1 MIYEPKHCPIRFVM
15 GVFGDRW
22 SLLIVRDMMFRGS
35 TRFQDFLDADE
46 GISTNILSDRLSRL
60 EAQEIISRRR
70 DPANGRQVLYSLTDK
85 GRDLLPVMLAVI
97 DWAEKYDPDTHVSPE
112 FAEQLRLDVD
122 AVRDA
127 MFDAME
133 RSKSSPDALRP
144 IDMISGGKIRPTA
157 D

>member
-60 EAQEIISRRR
+60 EAQQIISRRR
-70 DPANGRQVLYSLTDK
+70 DPANGRQVLYALTDK

-112 FAEQLRLDVD
+112 FAERVRSDLC
-122 AVRDA
+122 AVRDE
-127 MFDAME
+127 MLDAME
-133 RSKSSPDALRP
+133 RSHSIPDAPRP
-144 IDMISGGKIRPTA
+144 IDMISGGKFKPTA

>member
-22 SLLIVRDMMFRGS
+22 SLLIIRDMMFRGS

-60 EAQEIISRRR
+60 EAQEIISRQR
-70 DPANGRQVLYSLTDK
+70 DPANGRQVLYALTDK

-97 DWAEKYDPDTHVSPE
+97 DWAEKYDPDTHVSGE
-112 FAEQLRLDVD
+112 FAERVRLDLY
-122 AVRDA
+122 AVRDE
-127 MFDAME
+127 MFDAMK
-133 RSKSSPDALRP
+133 RSKSSPNAPRP
-144 IDMISGGKIRPTA
+144 IDIISGGRIESPGG
-157 D
+157 

>member
-22 SLLIVRDMMFRGS
+22 SLLIIRDMMFRGS

-60 EAQEIISRRR
+60 EAQEIISRQR
-70 DPANGRQVLYSLTDK
+70 DPANGRQVLYALTDK

-97 DWAEKYDPDTHVSPE
+97 DWAEKYDPDTHVSGE
-112 FAEQLRLDVD
+112 FAERVRLDLY
-122 AVRDA
+122 AVRDE

-133 RSKSSPDALRP
+133 RSKSSPNAPRP
-144 IDMISGGKIRPTA
+144 IDIISGGRIESPGG
-157 D
+157 